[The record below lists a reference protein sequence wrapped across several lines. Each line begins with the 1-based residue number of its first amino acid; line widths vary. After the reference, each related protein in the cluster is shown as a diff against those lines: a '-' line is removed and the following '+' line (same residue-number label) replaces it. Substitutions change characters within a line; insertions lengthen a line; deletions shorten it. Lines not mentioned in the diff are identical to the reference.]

1 MVKWYKLLLFFSLFL
16 ILLPCVFAEDN
27 ENSTVMSNV
36 SCYLETDELNEVDYF
51 NDNSKIGT
59 FLYAENVEMYY
70 NDGSKFNVY
79 LYDELNNPLTNQSV
93 IFNINGVNYTRFTNC
108 SGGASLSIHLNVG
121 CYNIST
127 FYNGDGSICHLVL

>member
-1 MVKWYKLLLFFSLFL
+1 M
-16 ILLPCVFAEDN
+16 PCVFAEDN

-36 SCYLETDELNEVDYF
+36 SFYLETDELNEVDYF

-108 SGGASLSIHLNVG
+108 SGGASLSIHLNAG

>member
-36 SCYLETDELNEVDYF
+36 SFYLETDELNEVDYF

-93 IFNINGVNYTRFTNC
+93 IY
-108 SGGASLSIHLNVG
+108 
-121 CYNIST
+121 
-127 FYNGDGSICHLVL
+127 